1 MQLKTFLAKDMKT
14 ALANVRAEM
23 GPDAVIIATERAK
36 DGGVMVRIAT
46 EHKTDDT
53 VPEPLQAEMN
63 GSAWGAGQPAY
74 AQDFS
79 ARYHD
84 GLIKRLRNRA
94 PARNPE
100 QRRFD
105 RAQLLGL
112 LGRHRTPENLAHE
125 IAEAA
130 EKSGLT
136 DMTLAL
142 AFALDKR
149 VSAKPL
155 ALNEVS
161 ALLLIGPN
169 GAGKSASAAKLA
181 AHARLAGREVVLIA
195 ADAAGAGAVARI
207 DTFANHLGA
216 KAVVAETA
224 EDAVKAVA
232 DARAEDAL
240 AIIDTAGFDPRNAK
254 ARNAFAALAK
264 MNNVETIGVVSACG
278 DAEEIGEIAHALS
291 ITGAERMIVTGLDLT
306 RRLGAL
312 AAAACF
318 GPGLAYVTR
327 SPFMAGVL
335 ETLTPLSLA
344 RTLIETGTGNAD
356 EGGAQ

>member
-1 MQLKTFLAKDMKT
+1 MQLKTYLAKDMKT
-14 ALANVRAEM
+14 ALANVRAEL
-23 GPDAVIIATERAK
+23 GTDAVIIATERAK

-46 EHKTDDT
+46 ERKTDDD
-53 VPEPLQAEMN
+53 VPEILQAEM
-63 GSAWGAGQPAY
+63 GGAAWGAGPNAPAL
-74 AQDFS
+74 DFS

-84 GLIKRLRNRA
+84 GLIKRLREPA
-94 PARNPE
+94 PTTTRE

-112 LGRHRTPENLAHE
+112 LGRHRTPETIAHE
-125 IAEAA
+125 LAQAA
-130 EKSGLT
+130 EKSGLS

-142 AFALDKR
+142 ASALDKR
-149 VSAKPL
+149 MVAKPL
-155 ALNEVS
+155 ALDEAA

-195 ADAAGAGAVARI
+195 ADASGAGAVARI
-207 DTFANHLGA
+207 DTFAEHLGA
-216 KAVVAETA
+216 KAIVAEHS
-224 EDAVKAVA
+224 DDIVKALA

-254 ARNAFAALAK
+254 ARTAFSALTK
-264 MNNVETIGVVSACG
+264 MNNVETIGIVSACG
-278 DAEEIGEIAHALS
+278 DAEEIGEIAQAL
-291 ITGAERMIVTGLDLT
+291 GAGGANRIIVTGLDLT
-306 RRLGAL
+306 HRLGAL

-327 SPFMAGVL
+327 SPFIAGVL

-356 EGGAQ
+356 QGGAQ